1 MARHPMGDW
10 SPRAM
15 DQTSA
20 CLPTTQHAL
29 PNAAVVVV
37 VVLVAFDQP
46 GYTLLFSSFFLFS
59 SLLIRFFFSSSTRL
73 FLDGA
78 HASQPQV
85 RSKMVNRAHDA
96 ICARCNASTKQWCA
110 GKERRG
116 HVEAIRAVPEMHNAY
131 ALMHAC
137 HDRFRGIV
145 LSGSRSSRCR
155 EWKPTTHPRGDTRS
169 NANILRY
176 GMMII
181 ISRE

>member
-59 SLLIRFFFSSSTRL
+59 SLLIRFFFLQHEVVPRWSSRFSTAGPL
-73 FLDGA
+73 ENGKQ
-78 HASQPQV
+78 S
-85 RSKMVNRAHDA
+85 
-96 ICARCNASTKQWCA
+96 ARCNLRAMQREYEA
-110 GKERRG
+110 MVRGKG
-116 HVEAIRAVPEMHNAY
+116 TPRAAMSKR
-131 ALMHAC
+131 LG
-137 HDRFRGIV
+137 RFR
-145 LSGSRSSRCR
+145 RCIM
-155 EWKPTTHPRGDTRS
+155 HTR
-169 NANILRY
+169 
-176 GMMII
+176 
-181 ISRE
+181 